1 MNEMDD
7 RLDVLI
13 NDSSSSDDNE
23 EPEAKNIVDINAVS
37 SGNTKY
43 ICNYTDIF
51 MLITRRGL

>member
-37 SGNTKY
+37 SRNAKY
-43 ICNYTDIF
+43 IC
-51 MLITRRGL
+51 